1 MKETNENE
9 QFDQNDEGNAAEDT
23 NQAEQNESMNNG
35 NESMNNENGKNGNL
49 GDGGEWEELH
59 RIFSD
64 MVENAYRIHGT
75 CYDKLRECYQRRKIT
90 LPIDIEMV
98 AREMNIQIEY
108 DNLNFGDAEPIDRN
122 IAQLQYDKQGAS
134 IVQKIVLDNSVSR
147 KKAGPLSNLEK
158 YAVAYELGKTI
169 VREEMLDDDSDIFD
183 LNINSQPYALPRLS
197 AQLENFEYEMC
208 AIFLL
213 LPMELFLEE
222 FHSYIEEIEEHP
234 ILMDDWIEHLSAK
247 AEIPN
252 YQLIN
257 GYQYIKFIAYQYY
270 KENLSKEVK
279 GKDYRNLYNL

>member
-1 MKETNENE
+1 MKETNDNE
-9 QFDQNDEGNAAEDT
+9 QFEQNDGENVVEDIRQT
-23 NQAEQNESMNNG
+23 EHNETD
-35 NESMNNENGKNGNL
+35 NEHKDSENETEKSEDKE
-49 GDGGEWEELH
+49 DGGEWEALH

-64 MVENAYRIHGT
+64 MVENAYRIHET
-75 CYDKLRECYQRRKIT
+75 CYERLQDCYQRKEIA

-98 AREMNIQIEY
+98 ARKMNVQIEY
-108 DNLNFGDAEPIDRN
+108 DNLNFGNADSIDRN
-122 IAQLQYDKQGAS
+122 IAQLRYEKKGEF
-134 IVQKIVLDNSVSR
+134 IIQKIVLDNSVSK

-169 VREEMLDDDSDIFD
+169 VREKVPDDNSNLFMLN
-183 LNINSQPYALPRLS
+183 LNSRPYALSRLS

-222 FHSYIEEIEEHP
+222 FNSYIEEIEEHTV
-234 ILMDDWIEHLSAK
+234 LMDDWIEHLSEK

-257 GYQYIKFIAYQYY
+257 GYQFIKFIAYQYY
-270 KENLSKEVK
+270 IENLSQEVI
-279 GKDYRNLYNL
+279 GENYRNLYNL

>member
-1 MKETNENE
+1 MKETNDNE
-9 QFDQNDEGNAAEDT
+9 QFEQNDEENAAEDI
-23 NQAEQNESMNNG
+23 NQTEQSEKE
-35 NESMNNENGKNGNL
+35 NESMNNENETEKNDDKE
-49 GDGGEWEELH
+49 DGGEWEELH

-64 MVENAYRIHGT
+64 MVENAYRIHGI
-75 CYDKLRECYQRRKIT
+75 CYEKLRECYQKRKIT

-98 AREMNIQIEY
+98 AREMDIQIEY
-108 DNLNFGDAEPIDRN
+108 DNLNFVNADPIDRN
-122 IAQLQYDKQGAS
+122 IAQLRYERKGES
-134 IVQKIVLDNSVSR
+134 IIQKIVLDNSVSK
-147 KKAGPLSNLEK
+147 KKAGSLSNLEK

-169 VREEMLDDDSDIFD
+169 VREEMPDADSNLFM
-183 LNINSQPYALPRLS
+183 LNLKSRPYALPRLS

-213 LPMELFLEE
+213 LPMDLFLEE
-222 FHSYIEEIEEHP
+222 FDSYIEEIEEHP
-234 ILMDDWIEHLSAK
+234 ILMDDWIEHLSGK

-270 KENLSKEVK
+270 KENLSKKVR

>member
-1 MKETNENE
+1 MKETKENE
-9 QFDQNDEGNAAEDT
+9 QFEQNDEENVAEDIRQT
-23 NQAEQNESMNNG
+23 EHNETD
-35 NESMNNENGKNGNL
+35 NEHKDSENETEKSEDKE
-49 GDGGEWEELH
+49 DGGEWEELH

-64 MVENAYRIHGT
+64 MVESAYRIHET
-75 CYDKLRECYQRRKIT
+75 CYEKLQECYQEKEIT

-98 AREMNIQIEY
+98 ARKMNVQIEY
-108 DNLNFGDAEPIDRN
+108 DKLNFVNADPIDRN
-122 IAQLQYDKQGAS
+122 IAQLRYERWGESVIQ
-134 IVQKIVLDNSVSR
+134 IIVLDNSVSK

-169 VREEMLDDDSDIFD
+169 VREEMPDAESNLFM
-183 LNINSQPYALPRLS
+183 LNLKSRPCSLPRLS
-197 AQLENFEYEMC
+197 TKLENFEYEMC

-222 FHSYIEEIEEHP
+222 FDSYIEEIEEHP
-234 ILMDDWIEHLSAK
+234 ILMDDWIEHLSEK

-270 KENLSKEVK
+270 KENLSQEVI

>member
-1 MKETNENE
+1 MKETNDNE
-9 QFDQNDEGNAAEDT
+9 QFEQNDEENAAEDI
-23 NQAEQNESMNNG
+23 NQAEQNEKE
-35 NESMNNENGKNGNL
+35 NESMNNENEIEKSEDKE
-49 GDGGEWEELH
+49 DGGEWEALH
-59 RIFSD
+59 RVFSD
-64 MVENAYRIHGT
+64 MVKNAYRIHGT
-75 CYDKLRECYQRRKIT
+75 CYEKLRECYHKGEIT

-98 AREMNIQIEY
+98 ARKMNIKIEY
-108 DNLNFGDAEPIDRN
+108 DNLNFVNADPIDRN
-122 IAQLQYDKQGAS
+122 IAQLQYDKEGEF
-134 IVQKIVLDNSVSR
+134 IIQKIVLDNSVSK

-169 VREEMLDDDSDIFD
+169 VREEMPDGNSDIFD

-222 FHSYIEEIEEHP
+222 FKSYIEEIEEHP
-234 ILMDDWIEHLSAK
+234 VLMDDWIEHLSEK

-270 KENLSKEVK
+270 KENLSQEVI
-279 GKDYRNLYNL
+279 GEDYRNLYNL

>member
-1 MKETNENE
+1 MKETNDNE
-9 QFDQNDEGNAAEDT
+9 QFEQNDEENAAEDI
-23 NQAEQNESMNNG
+23 NQTEQNEKEDESMNNV
-35 NESMNNENGKNGNL
+35 NENDNSEDK

-75 CYDKLRECYQRRKIT
+75 CYEKLRECYQKREIT

-98 AREMNIQIEY
+98 AKKMNVQIEY
-108 DNLNFGDAEPIDRN
+108 DNLNFVNADPIDRN
-122 IAQLQYDKQGAS
+122 IAQLRYERRGESVIQ
-134 IVQKIVLDNSVSR
+134 IIVLDNSVSK

-169 VREEMLDDDSDIFD
+169 VREEMPDDKSDLFM
-183 LNINSQPYALPRLS
+183 LNLKSRPYALPRLS
-197 AQLENFEYEMC
+197 AQLKNFEYEMC

-222 FHSYIEEIEEHP
+222 FTSYIEEIEEHP
-234 ILMDDWIEHLSAK
+234 ILMDNWIEYLSEK

-270 KENLSKEVK
+270 KENLSQEVI
-279 GKDYRNLYNL
+279 GKNYRNLYNL